1 MNRRWI
7 TVPRGESLVQLAAAQ
22 ASWGKSQAEYARRV
36 ADAVHVYAF
45 HSIYTACQGPASL
58 CSPCPC
64 AATARPRR
72 RAISAA
78 QRPSAW

>member
-1 MNRRWI
+1 M
-7 TVPRGESLVQLAAAQ
+7 
-22 ASWGKSQAEYARRV
+22 

-45 HSIYTACQGPASL
+45 HSMYTAGQGPASL